1 MCNQGKVGTPT
12 LATDAGAQAP
22 APSRGGVPLSLFNLV
37 VTDRDGEAAKRRK
50 RWFARYCDVAP
61 LSGQVT
67 KSEYRRLN
75 LWLRMHRGMVHDL
88 QCLELPPEGRRKRRY
103 VRNWTAVRQAL
114 RRGDEAMARVRWLY
128 DCGTAEDFGL
138 DELRRTAV
146 FCADVHKGRAQ
157 MLVFVAGLQK
167 AVGEAR
173 VCGRDLP
180 AWQKGL
186 LREAEKSISRA
197 A

>member
-50 RWFARYCDVAP
+50 RWFARHCDVAP

-67 KSEYRRLN
+67 RSERRRLN
-75 LWLRMHRGMVHDL
+75 LWLRMHRGMAHDL

-114 RRGDEAMARVRWLY
+114 RRGDEAIARVRWLY

-157 MLVFVAGLQK
+157 MLAFVVGLQK
-167 AVGEAR
+167 AVGEVRA
-173 VCGRDLP
+173 CERDLP
-180 AWQKGL
+180 TWQEGL